1 MGVHLYYPEF
11 HKNSSSKKKNLQ
23 SEAILTCWMLFAGG
37 AR

>member
-11 HKNSSSKKKNLQ
+11 HKNSSSKKNLQ